1 MTDVL
6 TRLDP
11 EERCYPSGGF
21 LRKGRAILRRN
32 PHNPIVLPYAEV
44 RAIRASIP
52 DTLWTTPARLRF
64 GGRTIQGYLTSEEG
78 ELYFTPEADPAH
90 CEVCAKGEGC
100 RFDPPPPSPRWGE

>member
-52 DTLWTTPARLRF
+52 DTYFTIPARLRF
-64 GGRTIQGYLTSEEG
+64 NGRTIQGYLTSDEG
-78 ELYFTPEADPAH
+78 ELYFTPKADPEH
-90 CEVCAKGEGC
+90 CEICPAGQGC
-100 RFDPPPPSPRWGE
+100 REKPAGPGPRWGE